1 MAEEQLTDKVQET
14 IRRGQV
20 GQAQVRSEGWFRDKV
35 KEITAKGKEIG
46 KGSIGTIRRQF
57 SKTNPNQFYRDA
69 ETKIPKGQI
78 TSGSLFAYWYD
89 PKWAKKLPYYDEF
102 PMIMMVEKAKGGFI
116 GLNFHYL
123 RPMLRARLLDR
134 VKGRGIS
141 WEGIKNI
148 DVVKPA
154 VKRYLTNHIGG
165 QVVVIPQDEEE
176 LSIFLPLERFKKRTM
191 AEVWRASN
199 KKMR

>member
-1 MAEEQLTDKVQET
+1 
-14 IRRGQV
+14 
-20 GQAQVRSEGWFRDKV
+20 
-35 KEITAKGKEIG
+35 
-46 KGSIGTIRRQF
+46 
-57 SKTNPNQFYRDA
+57 
-69 ETKIPKGQI
+69 
-78 TSGSLFAYWYD
+78 
-89 PKWAKKLPYYDEF
+89 
-102 PMIMMVEKAKGGFI
+102 MIMMVEKAKGGFI

-134 VKGRGIS
+134 LKGRGIS

-176 LSIFLPLERFKKRTM
+176 LSIFLPLERFKKQTM
-191 AEVWRASN
+191 AEVWKASN

>member
-14 IRRGQV
+14 IRRGQT

-57 SKTNPNQFYRDA
+57 SRTNPNQFYREA
-69 ETKIPKGQI
+69 ETKISRGQI
-78 TSGSLFAYWYD
+78 TRGSLFAYWYD
-89 PKWAKKLPYYDEF
+89 PKWAEKLPYYDEF
-102 PMIMMVEKAKGGFI
+102 PMIMMVEKAKKGFI

-123 RPMLRARLLDR
+123 PPMLRARLLDR
-134 VKGRGIS
+134 VKGRGITWS
-141 WEGIKNI
+141 AIKNI

-165 QVVVIPQDEEE
+165 KVVVIPEDEEE
-176 LSIFLPLERFKKRTM
+176 LSIFLPLERFKKESLAT
-191 AEVWRASN
+191 VWKDSKR
-199 KKMR
+199 KMR